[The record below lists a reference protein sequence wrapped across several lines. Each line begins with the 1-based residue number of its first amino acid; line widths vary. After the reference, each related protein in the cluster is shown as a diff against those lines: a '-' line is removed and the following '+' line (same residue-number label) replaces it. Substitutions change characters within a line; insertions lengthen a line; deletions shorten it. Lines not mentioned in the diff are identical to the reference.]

1 MARRNGWK
9 VEIKKPRMCF
19 TRFSYER
26 YPAFRYVKDGKRA
39 YHWEATGLSESEAKR
54 YEEAARRDG
63 YSVRAL
69 PPALL
74 RSSGYRREF
83 MSRNPG
89 PWRCRYCGRALRRDE
104 DMEVDHLVPVAAA
117 QKSPVARQ
125 ILASI
130 GAEGVN
136 DASNLVPSCHACN
149 ARKGSK
155 TGLWLIRGVLGA
167 HRSYWVVLRIAQAP
181 SRSLPLARFRGRVC
195 SRSLHSAFLLSGV
208 FRALRD
214 LDRKNPGQSTLPCWQ
229 RYRCARIFAL
239 SDSGM
244 LIVAGGCWRAERGEW
259 AAAICRG
266 PRAVSSDPTKA
277 AAGKEP
283 SKWLYPQLR
292 DRGFCT
298 RS

>member
-104 DMEVDHLVPVAAA
+104 DMEVDHLIPVAAA
-117 QKSPVARQ
+117 QKSRVAR
-125 ILASI
+125 
-130 GAEGVN
+130 
-136 DASNLVPSCHACN
+136 
-149 ARKGSK
+149 
-155 TGLWLIRGVLGA
+155 
-167 HRSYWVVLRIAQAP
+167 
-181 SRSLPLARFRGRVC
+181 
-195 SRSLHSAFLLSGV
+195 
-208 FRALRD
+208 
-214 LDRKNPGQSTLPCWQ
+214 
-229 RYRCARIFAL
+229 
-239 SDSGM
+239 
-244 LIVAGGCWRAERGEW
+244 
-259 AAAICRG
+259 
-266 PRAVSSDPTKA
+266 
-277 AAGKEP
+277 
-283 SKWLYPQLR
+283 
-292 DRGFCT
+292 
-298 RS
+298 